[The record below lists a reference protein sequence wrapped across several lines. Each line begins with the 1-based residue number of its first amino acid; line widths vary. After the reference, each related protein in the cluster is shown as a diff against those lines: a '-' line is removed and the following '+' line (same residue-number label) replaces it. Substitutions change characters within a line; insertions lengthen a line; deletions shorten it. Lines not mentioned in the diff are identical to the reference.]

1 MAPREVAVAVRDPI
15 SEWYYDQYGFLV
27 RRWDR
32 TTGVD
37 WGELDAAVIRVWKAY
52 EAFSEKIVE
61 AVKTLADWW
70 ALYQKTPRVDHLEN
84 LRKPH
89 PALED
94 AVLVSDLFKVRAAAR
109 SPP

>member
-1 MAPREVAVAVRDPI
+1 MSAGEPAP
-15 SEWYYDQYGFLV
+15 SEWYYDQYGQL
-27 RRWDR
+27 RSRWASTAAN

-37 WGELDAAVIRVWKAY
+37 WGELDAAVIRVWQAY

-94 AVLVSDLFKVRAAAR
+94 AVLVSDQFKVRAAAR